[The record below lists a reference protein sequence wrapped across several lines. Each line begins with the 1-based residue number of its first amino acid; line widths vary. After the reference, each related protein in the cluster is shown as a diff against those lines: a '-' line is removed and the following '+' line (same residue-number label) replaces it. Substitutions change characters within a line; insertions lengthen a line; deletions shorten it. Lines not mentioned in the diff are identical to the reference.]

1 MLHRPP
7 VLFLDEPTVGLDP
20 TARHIVWERVA
31 RLRED
36 FGTTILLTT
45 HYMEEADE
53 LCNRVAFMH
62 NGKMTAIG
70 TPAALKQALGDAD
83 ATLDDVFAH
92 YTGSTLQEG
101 GTYRETVRSRRTA
114 RRLN

>member
-1 MLHRPP
+1 
-7 VLFLDEPTVGLDP
+7 
-20 TARHIVWERVA
+20 
-31 RLRED
+31 
-36 FGTTILLTT
+36 
-45 HYMEEADE
+45 
-53 LCNRVAFMH
+53 
-62 NGKMTAIG
+62 MTAIG